1 MRYIPTSAG
10 TADSLKKQAKK
21 LQRKAGGKH
30 AELLNRV
37 AKSAGYDH
45 WHHVTQCLQQ
55 TEAKTGLDALEA
67 KCEIVLRAAR
77 EGIEKIIMTGPEA
90 LSIPLVLFA
99 SQGEAWLLDPD
110 EQMALCLMFGGQ
122 QQDRA
127 FNDSG
132 PEIEIAWDGPYA
144 FDGEAFSVT
153 TEHALIGTRV
163 IMGYPLAELRRVIDK
178 AQSFDN
184 RFNTLILQEDA
195 VDLTPALIE
204 RLLADGWEA
213 KRLEEAVQNGAR
225 YSPSRNSLLYPQMF
239 GSSDDDE
246 SDDEDDGGPARTG
259 PPSSV

>member
-10 TADSLKKQAKK
+10 TVDSLKKQAKK

-30 AELLNRV
+30 AEQLNRV

-55 TEAKTGLDALEA
+55 TEAKTGLEALEA
-67 KCEIVLRAAR
+67 ECEIVLRAAR

-99 SQGEAWLLDPD
+99 SQGDAWLLDPD
-110 EQMALCLMFGGQ
+110 EERALCLMFGGQ

-132 PEIEIAWDGPYA
+132 PEVEIAWDGPYA
-144 FDGEAFSVT
+144 LDGDAFSVT

-178 AQSFDN
+178 AQSFDK

-195 VDLTPALIE
+195 VDLTPELIE
-204 RLLADGWEA
+204 RLLADGWDA
-213 KRLEEAVQNGAR
+213 KMIEDGARDGAR
-225 YSPSRNSLLYPQMF
+225 YSPSRNSLLYPQVF

-246 SDDEDDGGPARTG
+246 GDDGFEGPARAG
-259 PPSSV
+259 PSVRI